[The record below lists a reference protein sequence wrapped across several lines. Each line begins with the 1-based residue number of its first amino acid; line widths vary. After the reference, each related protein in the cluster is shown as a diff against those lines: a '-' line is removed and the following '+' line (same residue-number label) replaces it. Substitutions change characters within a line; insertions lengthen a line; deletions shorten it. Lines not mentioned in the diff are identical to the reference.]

1 MEGEWKKMRVEKWRL
16 YLKKADLIREQAK
29 LVLEVAEVVGET
41 RMYAALKL
49 SRHRGS
55 SQTIMV
61 SVVIS
66 SAKTRVLC

>member
-1 MEGEWKKMRVEKWRL
+1 MRVEKWRL
-16 YLKKADLIREQAK
+16 YLKKADLIRKQAK
-29 LVLEVAEVVGET
+29 LVPEALKSLKSLGE
-41 RMYAALKL
+41 RGSLKL